1 MEWSSN
7 TKKYIYGPGIDNPVA
22 MINVSGANETWYYYY
37 ADALGSIRLLSDAGG
52 AIVESYTY
60 LAFGQPT
67 VMTNA
72 GTDGNWLTE
81 DGTTI
86 NTSAVGNPYLFTARR
101 WDFYTQLYYY
111 RFRDYSPLI
120 GRFLQ
125 PDPLGYIDGLNLYAY
140 CANNPVN
147 YVDPWGLY
155 GDGMEKSVD
164 EGTWNPNVLPG
175 HSDFGD
181 GWKNGFDYTKEDNDW
196 RTSPTHPL
204 GSPKNHFRPRYD
216 VERELIDA
224 VERGDKERF
233 ERLMHQGQDTFSH
246 YDKGY
251 RWPSTLGHLFGGHES
266 DYPYDKNGNYNK
278 AFRDADRWTRNWER
292 RWNDAREKE
301 KKGS

>member
-1 MEWSSN
+1 M
-7 TKKYIYGPGIDNPVA
+7 DNPIA
-22 MINVSGANETWYYYY
+22 MINVSGTSQTWYYYY

-140 CANNPVN
+140 VNNNPLN
-147 YVDPWGLY
+147 WLDPWGLAKDDIVMVRKI
-155 GDGMEKSVD
+155 GKALGLTD
-164 EGTWNPNVLPG
+164 EGMNLLHDIIHNKGYNYHQILEEGKGVRDLGGKMVKGGGATKGGWARGAGGALTCLMWFFTMSQESQAPSIPIEQLKEMYPGIYDYLDGSAKEGDIWNP
-175 HSDFGD
+175 
-181 GWKNGFDYTKEDNDW
+181 FD
-196 RTSPTHPL
+196 SPLH
-204 GSPKNHFRPRYD
+204 
-216 VERELIDA
+216 
-224 VERGDKERF
+224 
-233 ERLMHQGQDTFSH
+233 
-246 YDKGY
+246 
-251 RWPSTLGHLFGGHES
+251 
-266 DYPYDKNGNYNK
+266 
-278 AFRDADRWTRNWER
+278 
-292 RWNDAREKE
+292 
-301 KKGS
+301 KKGWQAMQEYLKESLDSLNGTEECKKE

>member
-1 MEWSSN
+1 M
-7 TKKYIYGPGIDNPVA
+7 DNPIA
-22 MINVSGANETWYYYY
+22 MINVSGTSQTWYYYY

-125 PDPLGYIDGLNLYAY
+125 PDPLGYIDSLNLYAY
-140 CANNPVN
+140 CGNNPLN
-147 YVDPWGLY
+147 WIDPWGLCKDPEQAGWWQNLKNWFKGLWEAKDY
-155 GDGMEKSVD
+155 SLPPGVSEGVGVAKLAPDIGKSVN
-164 EGTWNPNVLPG
+164 EQHKKMHVLTM
-175 HSDFGD
+175 HLISQKKW
-181 GWKNGFDYTKEDNDW
+181 GWGAMVRVW
-196 RTSPTHPL
+196 
-204 GSPKNHFRPRYD
+204 G
-216 VERELIDA
+216 LIM
-224 VERGDKERF
+224 K
-233 ERLMHQGQDTFSH
+233 
-246 YDKGY
+246 
-251 RWPSTLGHLFGGHES
+251 
-266 DYPYDKNGNYNK
+266 
-278 AFRDADRWTRNWER
+278 
-292 RWNDAREKE
+292 
-301 KKGS
+301 